1 MNGMMLVLIEHTV
14 VVVANLVGIAVGIR
28 SLRRKMD
35 QHLNG
40 NGNGRS

>member
-1 MNGMMLVLIEHTV
+1 MNGMLLVLVEHTV

-35 QHLNG
+35 EHMNG
-40 NGNGRS
+40 KS